1 MNAKRVFLI
10 PLPNPPAPLERG
22 LQRGRA
28 KPGTD
33 SVSTSPVGATAI
45 RQAVSTPANIGY
57 ANPRKASP
65 VGATAIR
72 QAVSTPASIGYANP
86 RKASPVGAADIRQVV
101 STPANI
107 GYAKPH
113 KASPVGTTEQ

>member
-10 PLPNPPAPLERG
+10 PLPNPPAPLEGG

-28 KPGTD
+28 KPRTD
-33 SVSTSPVGATAI
+33 SVSTSPVGAAD
-45 RQAVSTPANIGY
+45 
-57 ANPRKASP
+57 
-65 VGATAIR
+65 IR
-72 QAVSTPASIGYANP
+72 QAVSTPASIGYAKP

-107 GYAKPH
+107 GYAKPR
-113 KASPVGTTEQ
+113 KASPVGATEQ